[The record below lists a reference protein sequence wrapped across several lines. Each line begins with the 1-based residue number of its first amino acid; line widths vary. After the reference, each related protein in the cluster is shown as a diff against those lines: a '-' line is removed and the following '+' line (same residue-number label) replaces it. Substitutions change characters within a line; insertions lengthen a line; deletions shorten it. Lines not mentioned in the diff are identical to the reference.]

1 MTFSYELKF
10 LVSELIII
18 DFLYLQLTNHIN
30 VPWTVPTVFM
40 QVFLRSDHYCKDFS
54 KAKKIK
60 KDFPN
65 TETSVGHCME
75 CLLKAVHDFN
85 IELFCLFW
93 RHHFY
98 FETSFL
104 DGCFCG
110 GKRTKIKSIWNKK
123 WEWKYSVSFQDLR
136 SCAMP
141 KKCTYAMR
149 K

>member
-1 MTFSYELKF
+1 MTSYIYNL
-10 LVSELIII
+10 LITLMYHE
-18 DFLYLQLTNHIN
+18 LYLQ
-30 VPWTVPTVFM
+30 
-40 QVFLRSDHYCKDFS
+40 FLCRCSWDLIVTARIS
-54 KAKKIK
+54 QRQKKIK

-65 TETSVGHCME
+65 TETSVRHCVE

-85 IELFCLFW
+85 IELFW

-98 FETSFL
+98 FESSFF

-110 GKRTKIKSIWNKK
+110 RKRTKIKSIWNKK